1 METRLKTAN
10 HAAHS
15 LHYHV
20 ILTIKYRN
28 KCLTGEMLD
37 RLRELFAKGCAQWRC
52 RLVEF
57 GGEADHVHLLIEG
70 HPAMNLARM
79 IGNLKT
85 VSARRMRQEYAAH
98 LRGFFWKAR
107 FWNNAYAVVSV
118 GGHANLAQLLDYI
131 QDQERPPG

>member
-1 METRLKTAN
+1 MRHTAC
-10 HAAHS
+10 
-15 LHYHV
+15 
-20 ILTIKYRN
+20 TKYRN

-37 RLRELFAKGCAQWRC
+37 RLRELFAKGCVQWRC

-85 VSARRMRQEYAAH
+85 VSARRMRQEYVAH

>member
-1 METRLKTAN
+1 METRLKTTN

-15 LHYHV
+15 LYYHV

-37 RLRELFAKGCAQWRC
+37 RLRELFAKGCVQWRC

-70 HPAMNLARM
+70 HPAMYLARM

-85 VSARRMRQEYAAH
+85 VSARHAANSRLSATRCSRRMR
-98 LRGFFWKAR
+98 
-107 FWNNAYAVVSV
+107 
-118 GGHANLAQLLDYI
+118 GGLAQAKRPSTQEGLLV
-131 QDQERPPG
+131 G

>member
-1 METRLKTAN
+1 
-10 HAAHS
+10 
-15 LHYHV
+15 
-20 ILTIKYRN
+20 
-28 KCLTGEMLD
+28 MLD

-85 VSARRMRQEYAAH
+85 VSARRMRQEYVAH

-107 FWNNAYAVVSV
+107 FWNNAYTVASA
-118 GGHANLAQLLDYI
+118 GGYAHLAQLLDYI